1 MKRKSMIQKAK
12 KVKKASVFTLI
23 AREVFYGRMMRVD
36 SRDGNSYY
44 VSPVPGGL
52 CEIGKLFCLQSIRVK
67 RDIHTLPLDLYH
79 LWKYGPE
86 WM

>member
-1 MKRKSMIQKAK
+1 MKRNIMIKRAK
-12 KVKKASVFTLI
+12 KLKPSAFVLI
-23 AREVFYGRMMRVD
+23 AKEAFHGRMMRID

-44 VSPVPGGL
+44 VSPVPCY
-52 CEIGKLFCLQSIRVK
+52 CEIGKLFHYSSIRVK
-67 RDIHTLPLDLYH
+67 RDIHTLSLDLYH